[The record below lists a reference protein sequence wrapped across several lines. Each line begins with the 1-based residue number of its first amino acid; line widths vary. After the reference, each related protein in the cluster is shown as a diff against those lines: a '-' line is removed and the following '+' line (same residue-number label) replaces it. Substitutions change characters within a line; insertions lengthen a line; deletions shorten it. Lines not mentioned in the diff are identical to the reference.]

1 MATLVATI
9 TDAVNSMMRRLGG
22 ERLCEHCQQW
32 AKKPHKSGDRY
43 FCDNIHASI
52 YYKKQQELMKQA
64 LEKKRENEKSRPP
77 GGPAKSSKVE

>member
-1 MATLVATI
+1 MPNTI
-9 TDAVNSMMRRLGG
+9 TDAVNAIFRRLNG

-64 LEKKRENEKSRPP
+64 LEKKRELEKPRQ
-77 GGPAKSSKVE
+77 PA